1 MNENLSNVNK
11 EETKTIGGAIPIE
24 LYWQYKKVQ
33 ALRQESATRA
43 LENAIRLYVE
53 IDIEEGNSNG

>member
-1 MNENLSNVNK
+1 MTENPSNVSK

-33 ALRQESATRA
+33 AQRQESATKA

-53 IDIEEGNSNG
+53 IDIEEGSSNG